1 MPGIILVYQ
10 AFFLDAFSANRVF
23 DFAETLSFCLEFW
36 VFSLSYWVFF
46 LNLLKSSQFPLKNWL
61 FLPYFSLK
69 WGILAIFQP
78 LQCIS
83 PLFGSIFVVIFS
95 NFAETLSFLLE
106 FWVIF
111 LRLEFSRPWVFFKR
125 SKKKPALQLQI
136 KKTDTLNLHNL
147 PTIWHFC
154 NNFSLPRF

>member
-1 MPGIILVYQ
+1 MQ
-10 AFFLDAFSANRVF
+10 AFFLDAFSTNRVF

-83 PLFGSIFVVIFS
+83 SLFGSIFVVIFP

-111 LRLEFSRPWVFFKR
+111 VRLEFSCPWVFFKR
-125 SKKKPALQLQI
+125 SKKKAWSIHTKWQLFV
-136 KKTDTLNLHNL
+136 
-147 PTIWHFC
+147 HFP
-154 NNFSLPRF
+154 S

>member
-1 MPGIILVYQ
+1 MLVPKSR
-10 AFFLDAFSANRVF
+10 FFDNKQKKI
-23 DFAETLSFCLEFW
+23 AETLSFFLEFW

-69 WGILAIFQP
+69 WGILAIFQT

-106 FWVIF
+106 FWVFHHWVLSFFLELWSILCKPCIFCLKSFWNLEKWSNFIIF
-111 LRLEFSRPWVFFKR
+111 LL
-125 SKKKPALQLQI
+125 
-136 KKTDTLNLHNL
+136 KTA
-147 PTIWHFC
+147 
-154 NNFSLPRF
+154 